1 MCLTVRCDG
10 YMYGIQLLSRGK
22 QVTFSCTSYFLL
34 CLSEI
39 CNLSCQIVLEFE
51 YLDLLGFEYRY
62 LILLEFENL
71 ILIEFENL
79 ILLEFE

>member
-1 MCLTVRCDG
+1 MCLTVCCNG

-22 QVTFSCTSYFLL
+22 QVTFLCTSYFLL
-34 CLSEI
+34 CLSVI
-39 CNLSCQIVLEFE
+39 GNSSCQILLEFE
-51 YLDLLGFEYRY
+51 Y

-71 ILIEFENL
+71 ILIEFETF